1 MKIQYLVPG
10 PMSKGPMGRTEMDRR
25 EGLLSSWA
33 FPGTVVSVVDVPE
46 GPASIESVYEEML
59 AIPETLKGV
68 SRAERDGFDAVIIGC
83 FGDPALDGARE
94 IVHMPVIGPG
104 QSSMLLAAE
113 LGHRF
118 SVVTVMESIVAPI
131 EHQAMK
137 AGVHHKL
144 ASVLLAEI
152 PVLDL
157 MSDRGATMRRMIE
170 VGRVAVERDRADAIA
185 LGCMTMSFLNVA
197 DELSAELGVP
207 VINAGKA
214 ALKAAEGLVSQGL
227 SHSKR
232 GYPTP
237 PKLRST
243 PQEVV
248 A

>member
-1 MKIQYLVPG
+1 VKVQYLVPG
-10 PMSKGPMGRTEMDRR
+10 PMSRGPMGARELRRR
-25 EGLLSSWA
+25 EALLASWA
-33 FPGTVVSVVDVPE
+33 FAGTTVEVVDVPT
-46 GPASIESVYEEML
+46 GPSSIESVYEEML
-59 AIPETLKGV
+59 AIPETLAGV
-68 SRAERDGFDAVIIGC
+68 QRAERDGFDAVIIGC

-94 IVHMPVIGPG
+94 IVSIPVIGPG

-118 SVVTVMESIVAPI
+118 SVITVMDSILAPM
-131 EHQAMK
+131 EHQAQK
-137 AGVHHKL
+137 AGVGHKL
-144 ASVLLAEI
+144 ASVLSADI
-152 PVLDL
+152 PVLEL
-157 MSDRGATMRRMIE
+157 MNDRDATLARMID
-170 VGRVAVERDRADAIA
+170 VGRQATSRDRADAIA

-197 DELSAELGVP
+197 DELSAALGVP

-214 ALKAAEGLVSQGL
+214 ALKAAESLVSQGL

-232 GYPTP
+232 AYPVP

>member
-1 MKIQYLVPG
+1 MKVQYLVPG
-10 PMSKGPMGRTEMDRR
+10 PMSRGPMGRGEMERR
-25 EGLLSSWA
+25 ERLLNAWA
-33 FPGTVVSVVDVPE
+33 FAGTTVTVVDVPE

-94 IVHMPVIGPG
+94 IVHVPVIGPG

-118 SVVTVMESIVAPI
+118 SVVTVMESIVSPI

-137 AGVHHKL
+137 AGVYPKL
-144 ASVLLAEI
+144 ASVLSAEI
-152 PVLDL
+152 PVLEL
-157 MSDRGATMRRMIE
+157 MHDRDATMRRMVE
-170 VGRVAVERDRADAIA
+170 VGRLAVERDRADAIA
-185 LGCMTMSFLNVA
+185 LGCMTMSFLEVA
-197 DELSAELGVP
+197 DELSAHLGVP

-214 ALKAAEGLVSQGL
+214 ALKAAEGLVAQGL